1 MAPSV
6 TVQLKPEVASR
17 GGASRTAID
26 ALAHELGVSLRV
38 MHPNTDDSTLRTYFT
53 VDVPDGTSAEHVA
66 ARLRDSPAVA
76 AAYVK
81 PPDAMP

>member
-1 MAPSV
+1 MSTSV
-6 TVQLKPEVASR
+6 TVQLNPEAAS
-17 GGASRTAID
+17 GGAPARTALD
-26 ALAHELGVSLRV
+26 ALVRELGVSLRV
-38 MHPNTDDSTLRTYFT
+38 MHAHADDSTLSTYFT
-53 VDVPDGTSAEHVA
+53 VDVPDGTSAELVA

>member
-6 TVQLKPEVASR
+6 TVQLKPEVAS
-17 GGASRTAID
+17 GGAAARTALD
-26 ALAHELGVSLRV
+26 ALVHELGVSLRV
-38 MHPNTDDSTLRTYFT
+38 MHADTDDSTLSTYFT
-53 VDVPDGTSAEHVA
+53 VDVPDGMSAEHVA

-81 PPDAMP
+81 PAEAMP

>member
-1 MAPSV
+1 MATTI
-6 TVQLKPEVASR
+6 TVQVTADAADD
-17 GGASRTAID
+17 GAA
-26 ALAHELGVSLRV
+26 ALDHLARELGVAIRPL
-38 MHPNTDDSTLRTYFT
+38 HPGTDDSALRTYFT
-53 VDVPDGTSAEHVA
+53 VEVPNAASAERVA